1 MNIGQEFHLTYCSNI
16 HPANTWSEVF
26 QNLKTFLPAVK
37 RKLNH
42 SAPFGVGLYLSNK
55 ASLQILQDNNLT
67 EFKTWL
73 DENGFYVF
81 TMNGFPYGNF
91 HEDVIKDNV
100 YRPDWTMSERVKYTK
115 RLFEILLFLLPN
127 NLNGGVSTS
136 PLAYKYWSKKD
147 QDLDH
152 IYQKSTLNLADIAAF
167 LHQIYQETGK
177 TLHLDIEPE
186 PDCLLETSDEVID
199 FFNNWLLPVGSRHI
213 ANQLQVDNDAAQ
225 QIIRKHI
232 NVCYDICHFAV
243 EYEQPETVI
252 NKLAKHNITI
262 GKIQISAALK
272 ANFSTAD
279 NAIIT
284 EFQKLHEPKYL
295 HQMVIKEASGK
306 LCRYR
311 DLVDAIVANNTENN
325 EWRTHFHVPVFM
337 KDYGQLQSTQDDILT
352 VLNILKQKKITS
364 HLEVETYTWEVLP
377 DKFKTEL
384 TDSIVRELAWVIKHF
399 HE

>member
-152 IYQKSTLNLADIAAF
+152 IYQKSTLNLAEIAAF

-295 HQMVIKEASGK
+295 HQVVIKEASGK

-311 DLVDAIVANNTENN
+311 DLVDAVVANNTENN

-377 DKFKTEL
+377 DKVKTEL
-384 TDSIVRELAWVIKHF
+384 TDSIVRELAWVIKHV